1 MKTKNVFF
9 KMLATIVS
17 VLVINVCYGN
27 TVTDSIS
34 KVVTI
39 KIPRN
44 VQKVNRAEIT
54 TFSKENFRKPSIDTR
69 LQNIY
74 KIGNVLIGF
83 EDFKRD
89 SPMDLDELKDRILG
103 EGERIILAGTNDKV
117 SILNYNGI
125 RFLIYKR
132 HIDNDFFYQFVSEQR
147 DNAGL
152 RGSIQFKK
160 TDMLKAIKILDRLFK
175 SVAFK

>member
-39 KIPRN
+39 KIPGN
-44 VQKVNRAEIT
+44 VQKVTRAEIT
-54 TFSKENFRKPSIDTR
+54 AFSKENFQKPSIDTR

-89 SPMDLDELKDRILG
+89 SPIDLDELKDRIL

-125 RFLIYKR
+125 RFLIHKR
-132 HIDNDFFYQFVSEQR
+132 HIDNDFLYQFVSEQR
-147 DNAGL
+147 DNAGM

-160 TDMLKAIKILDRLFK
+160 TDMLKAIKILDRLLK

>member
-54 TFSKENFRKPSIDTR
+54 AFSKENFQKPSIDTR

-89 SPMDLDELKDRILG
+89 SPIDLDELKDRIL

-125 RFLIYKR
+125 RFLIHKR
-132 HIDNDFFYQFVSEQR
+132 HIDNDFLYLFVSEQR
-147 DNAGL
+147 DNAGM

-160 TDMLKAIKILDRLFK
+160 TDMLKAIKILDRLLK